1 MNKKSGLQLK
11 IRVNVNKRSKHVNIN
26 KGSKLANVNRR
37 SRLAN
42 VKIKVYV

>member
-11 IRVNVNKRSKHVNIN
+11 IRVNVNKRSK
-26 KGSKLANVNRR
+26 LANVNRR

-42 VKIKVYV
+42 VKIKAYV